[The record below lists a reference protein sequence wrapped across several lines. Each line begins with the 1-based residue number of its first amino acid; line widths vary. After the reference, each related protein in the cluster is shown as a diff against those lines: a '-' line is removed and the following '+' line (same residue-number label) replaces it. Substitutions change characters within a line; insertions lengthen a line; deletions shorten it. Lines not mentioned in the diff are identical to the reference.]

1 MRRRCKTL
9 SLPYVPEQLERRD
22 LLSAVTPVAVPW
34 PEIASLRLSF
44 VPDGTQANHATSNL
58 FRTLE
63 GIAPDLDWQ
72 LEVLR
77 GFQTW
82 AIETNAN
89 IGIVPDQGQPIG
101 TLGFK
106 QGDVR
111 FGDVRIGAFPMDNDI
126 LAFANPYD
134 PFIANTWVGDVFLNS
149 TVELL
154 SAADDPASALY
165 RIMLHEAGH
174 VFGMSHSPDTASP
187 MFATFQETTKL
198 LTPAD
203 VALLRTLY
211 GSRQSDEWEGID
223 GNGDSGNATNIS
235 LTDAGNSLTSREL
248 HADVGTIDDIDTY
261 AFSVPRG
268 AKLLS
273 VQLHASGISL
283 LKAKV
288 SVLNDRGEIVA
299 VAAADDPRANDLSLV
314 VQDVQEGGTYY
325 LRVESADRSAF
336 GVGAYHLLVAP
347 LAGSESAMPAIRPA
361 GNSVF
366 PDFAPEQLLATTPGY
381 VEHTYYEVQGILS
394 PAHASQLFRVR
405 SPEVAQE
412 LNNVFTIVVD
422 AETGTID
429 ELGVTVTDTKGT
441 VIPFDRI
448 PSKNGKLELQLDD
461 AESGVDYL
469 VSIHAIDSAIVDMV
483 YELEVDFAQDAHQFE
498 NIVMG
503 ALTSSQRVFEQVLQV
518 AKSGQYHFVVSASDW
533 SNPNDSGL
541 QMRILD
547 PQEETLSITNVID
560 GSSVLIDVFMDRGE
574 YNFEFSSPGRVEAAS
589 VLFQLNAAIQS
600 VPMGPQL
607 RDTLRV
613 PVKSATSASLVPL
626 VNHWV
631 PGVIVPPVTKRIYAV
646 SAPLNSEYDTTGGYP
661 MTGRRGDSGYSRRDR
676 KNDFEVQRGDEIES
690 LRIVLTGR
698 RSVLPKRKLTD
709 SATASR
715 PAISDSPPLEGDY
728 TPAMESPLSQ
738 ESPAAQIKDGDQI
751 QPNHEQSLEKDE
763 RASIDN
769 SSATTDVYFN
779 NYSSDHLDLH
789 SVPAHLVAAIFV
801 SGARLLKD
809 PRRSWIPSESE

>member
-1 MRRRCKTL
+1 MRRRSKTL
-9 SLPYVPEQLERRD
+9 SLPYVPEQLERRE
-22 LLSAVTPVAVPW
+22 LLSAVAPVAVPW
-34 PEIASLRLSF
+34 PEIDSLRLSF

-89 IGIVPDQGQPIG
+89 IGVVPDQGQPIG

-149 TVELL
+149 TNELL
-154 SAADDPASALY
+154 SNAYDPASALY

-174 VFGMSHSPDTASP
+174 VFGMSHSPDVASP
-187 MFATFQETTKL
+187 MFATYQDTTRS

-203 VALLRTLY
+203 VAHLRALY
-211 GSRQSDEWEGID
+211 GSRHADEWEGID
-223 GNGDSGNATNIS
+223 GNGNSGNATSIS
-235 LTDAGNSLTSREL
+235 LTDTANRLTSREL
-248 HADVGTIDDIDTY
+248 HADVGSIDDIDTY
-261 AFSVPRG
+261 TFSVPQG

-288 SVLNDRGEIVA
+288 SVLNDRGEIVTS
-299 VAAADDPRANDLSLV
+299 AAANDPRANDLSLV
-314 VQDVQEGGTYY
+314 VQDVQEGQTYY

-336 GVGAYHLLVAP
+336 GVGAYQLLVAP
-347 LAGSESAMPAIRPA
+347 LAGSESAMPPIRTA

-394 PAHASQLFRVR
+394 PGHASQVFRVR
-405 SPEVAQE
+405 SPGVAQE

-422 AETGTID
+422 AETGSID
-429 ELGVTVTDTKGT
+429 ELGVTVTDAKGT
-441 VIPFDRI
+441 VIPFHRI
-448 PSKNGKLELQLDD
+448 PSQNGKLELQLDD

-469 VSIHAIDSAIVDMV
+469 VSIHALDPANVDMV

-498 NIVMG
+498 NIVIG
-503 ALTSSQRVFEQVLQV
+503 SLTSNQPVFEQLFQV
-518 AKSGQYHFVVSASDW
+518 PQSGQYHFVVSASDW
-533 SNPNDSGL
+533 SNPNDSGM

-547 PQEETLSITNVID
+547 SKGETLSITNVID
-560 GSSVLIDVFMDRGE
+560 GSSVWIDFFLDRGE
-574 YNFEFSSPGRVEAAS
+574 YNFEFTSPGRVDAAS
-589 VLFQLNAAIQS
+589 VLFQLSAVIQS

-613 PVKSATSASLVPL
+613 PVKSATAASLVPL
-626 VNHWV
+626 ANHWV
-631 PGVIVPPVTKRIYAV
+631 PGVIVPPVAQGIYQV
-646 SAPLNSEYDTTGGYP
+646 RVPLNSVHGTIGGYAE
-661 MTGRRGDSGYSRRDR
+661 TRRSVNGSYSTRD
-676 KNDFEVQRGDEIES
+676 KNTDVQEQRGVELES
-690 LRIVLTGR
+690 LGFVLPQR
-698 RSVLPKRKLTD
+698 QSVLPKRKLKEQA
-709 SATASR
+709 SASR
-715 PAISDSPPLEGDY
+715 SAISDNQPLKDDD
-728 TPAMESPLSQ
+728 TSTIESPLSRESSASQINVEDQVQ
-738 ESPAAQIKDGDQI
+738 EGEE
-751 QPNHEQSLEKDE
+751 QPRDKNE
-763 RASIDN
+763 RASNDN
-769 SSATTDVYFN
+769 FSTTTDVYFSN
-779 NYSSDHLDLH
+779 FTSEHFDLH
-789 SVPAHLVAAIFV
+789 SLPAHLVAAIV
-801 SGARLLKD
+801 ISGARLMKD
-809 PRRSWIPSESE
+809 PRRSRIPSDTE